1 MTKEKF
7 VKYGG
12 VKFTNTVEPK
22 EINNFVRNLPAEK
35 KDSLFEVI
43 QELDKAGLISLE
55 HEFSTLD
62 DETLEW
68 QQ

>member
-35 KDSLFEVI
+35 KTVFLR
-43 QELDKAGLISLE
+43 
-55 HEFSTLD
+55 
-62 DETLEW
+62 
-68 QQ
+68 